1 MVGRFILQT
10 VFPSP
15 PSLSESRMT
24 TFSVEGMSCGHCVSA
39 VTRAVQ
45 QVDASA
51 NVQVD
56 LDKQTVAVTSGASA
70 DAVRAAIE
78 QAGYP
83 VKSSA

>member
-1 MVGRFILQT
+1 
-10 VFPSP
+10 
-15 PSLSESRMT
+15 MT

-45 QVDASA
+45 QVDAAA

-56 LDKQTVAVTSGASA
+56 LSTQTVAVTSSAST
-70 DAVRAAIE
+70 DAVKAAIE

-83 VKSSA
+83 VKAVA

>member
-1 MVGRFILQT
+1 MT
-10 VFPSP
+10 TS
-15 PSLSESRMT
+15 ST
-24 TFSVEGMSCGHCVSA
+24 TFSVTGMSCGHCVSA

-45 QVDASA
+45 QVDAGA

-70 DAVRAAIE
+70 DAVKAAIE

-83 VKSSA
+83 VKAFA

>member
-1 MVGRFILQT
+1 
-10 VFPSP
+10 
-15 PSLSESRMT
+15 MT

-45 QVDASA
+45 QVDAAA

-56 LDKQTVAVTSGASA
+56 LSTQTVAVTSSAST
-70 DAVRAAIE
+70 DVVKAAIE

-83 VKSSA
+83 VKAVA

>member
-1 MVGRFILQT
+1 MT
-10 VFPSP
+10 TS
-15 PSLSESRMT
+15 ST
-24 TFSVEGMSCGHCVSA
+24 TFSVTGMSCGHCVSA

-51 NVQVD
+51 KVQVD

>member
-1 MVGRFILQT
+1 
-10 VFPSP
+10 
-15 PSLSESRMT
+15 MT

-45 QVDASA
+45 QVDAGA

-56 LDKQTVAVTSGASA
+56 LSHQTVAVTSGASV
-70 DAVRAAIE
+70 DALKAAIE

-83 VKSSA
+83 VKAVA

>member
-1 MVGRFILQT
+1 
-10 VFPSP
+10 
-15 PSLSESRMT
+15 MT

-45 QVDASA
+45 QVDTAA

-56 LDKQTVAVTSGASA
+56 LSKQTVAVTSSA
-70 DAVRAAIE
+70 NTDAVKAAIE

-83 VKSSA
+83 VKAVA

>member
-1 MVGRFILQT
+1 
-10 VFPSP
+10 
-15 PSLSESRMT
+15 MT
-24 TFSVEGMSCGHCVSA
+24 TFSATFSVTGMSCGHCVSA

-45 QVDASA
+45 QVDAGA

-70 DAVRAAIE
+70 DAVKAAIE

-83 VKSSA
+83 VKAFA

>member
-1 MVGRFILQT
+1 
-10 VFPSP
+10 
-15 PSLSESRMT
+15 MT

-45 QVDASA
+45 QVDAAA

-56 LDKQTVAVTSGASA
+56 LAKQTVAVSSGAST
-70 DAVRAAIE
+70 DAMKAAIE

-83 VKSSA
+83 VKSVA